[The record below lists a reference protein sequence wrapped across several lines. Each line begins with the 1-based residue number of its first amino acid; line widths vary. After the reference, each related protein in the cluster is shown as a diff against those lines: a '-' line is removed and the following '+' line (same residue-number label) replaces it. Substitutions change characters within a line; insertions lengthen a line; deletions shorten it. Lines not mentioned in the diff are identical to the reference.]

1 MVHVKSI
8 AQMAEMC
15 YYSLRFDNV
24 AIVYSNI
31 IFIFLSIIPWKIT
44 TSISYQRILFWV
56 YIMCNGFFLSLNFI
70 DFAYYRFNQNRL
82 MSNFLETLKFENN
95 KASLIFH
102 FIWAYFY
109 LFLLFFALIYL
120 LVFFYKK
127 IKIHPILINNYWRYG
142 ISSGI
147 LFFGVVTLFVLGARG
162 GDFKKST
169 RPITLIDA
177 MENVKSPQ
185 HADVI
190 LSSTFTIIK
199 TLGAQSTKVKDR
211 FSDKEIEEGLNTVK
225 QYPIENKFHSPPN
238 LVIFILESMGREYWG
253 ALNETH
259 EIANF
264 KSFTPFLDSLA
275 QHSLIFPNA
284 FATSRKSI
292 HGMPSILAGIPS
304 FEVSY
309 ASSPYSRQK
318 IPSVVSIAHEQGYSS
333 SFFHGAANG
342 SMGFTGF
349 SNTLGFEK
357 YYGRTE
363 FNNDNEYDGSWG
375 IWDEPFLQ
383 YMKSVL
389 DTQTT
394 PFLSTIFTLT
404 SHEPYAIPK
413 KYEGKF
419 DKGHIPMH
427 QSVGYTDYALRRF
440 FEESSRSPWFENTV
454 FIFTADHGNQSYFP
468 FYEKTINRFA
478 NPLMIYKPNSDLKG
492 VDLRLASHMDIFP
505 TIADMIDYPKPFMA
519 WGNSLLADQKYAPY
533 VINYFSGGS
542 YFMMDQNYI
551 CVHNGN
557 KAIGFYDLVDK
568 NMEINLIDNKNQK
581 MIELERK
588 CNMFLEDYFERLMSG
603 LKNDH

>member
-1 MVHVKSI
+1 
-8 AQMAEMC
+8 
-15 YYSLRFDNV
+15 
-24 AIVYSNI
+24 
-31 IFIFLSIIPWKIT
+31 
-44 TSISYQRILFWV
+44 
-56 YIMCNGFFLSLNFI
+56 
-70 DFAYYRFNQNRL
+70 
-82 MSNFLETLKFENN
+82 
-95 KASLIFH
+95 
-102 FIWAYFY
+102 
-109 LFLLFFALIYL
+109 
-120 LVFFYKK
+120 
-127 IKIHPILINNYWRYG
+127 
-142 ISSGI
+142 
-147 LFFGVVTLFVLGARG
+147 
-162 GDFKKST
+162 
-169 RPITLIDA
+169 
-177 MENVKSPQ
+177 
-185 HADVI
+185 
-190 LSSTFTIIK
+190 
-199 TLGAQSTKVKDR
+199 
-211 FSDKEIEEGLNTVK
+211 
-225 QYPIENKFHSPPN
+225 
-238 LVIFILESMGREYWG
+238 
-253 ALNETH
+253 
-259 EIANF
+259 
-264 KSFTPFLDSLA
+264 
-275 QHSLIFPNA
+275 
-284 FATSRKSI
+284 
-292 HGMPSILAGIPS
+292 
-304 FEVSY
+304 
-309 ASSPYSRQK
+309 
-318 IPSVVSIAHEQGYSS
+318 
-333 SFFHGAANG
+333 
-342 SMGFTGF
+342 MGFTGF
-349 SNTLGFEK
+349 SYTLGFEK